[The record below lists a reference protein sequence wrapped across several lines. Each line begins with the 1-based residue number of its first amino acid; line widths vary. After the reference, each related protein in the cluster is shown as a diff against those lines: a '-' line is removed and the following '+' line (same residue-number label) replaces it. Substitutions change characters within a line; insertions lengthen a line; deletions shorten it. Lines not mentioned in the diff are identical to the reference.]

1 MMTTKR
7 QQKEI
12 LRLNNC
18 ILVYLTELDSGSK
31 DLKDFKRPETLSERP
46 QTLKKNSKIFSKR
59 TQKNSTDVKFVLL

>member
-31 DLKDFKRPETLSERP
+31 DLKDFKRP
-46 QTLKKNSKIFSKR
+46 KR
-59 TQKNSTDVKFVLL
+59 LQKT